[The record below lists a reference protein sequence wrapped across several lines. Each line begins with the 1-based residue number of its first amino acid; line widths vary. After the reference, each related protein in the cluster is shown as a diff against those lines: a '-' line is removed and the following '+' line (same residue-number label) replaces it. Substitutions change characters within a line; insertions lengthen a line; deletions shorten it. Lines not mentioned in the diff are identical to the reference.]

1 MQREKSELKDLF
13 KLIEVFTK
21 KQKLFEKNNVKFNF
35 I

>member
-1 MQREKSELKDLF
+1 MRREESELKDLF
-13 KLIEVFTK
+13 KLIETFAK